1 VPQAASLPR
10 DDLVLGRYR
19 PLRPLGSGG
28 SGSVWL
34 VRDEQLDRDVA
45 LKIVARAGKAA
56 ARAEREVEAA
66 TRLRHRRCLRALAF
80 HRDDGHVYVAYEY
93 VRGRTL
99 RDALR
104 SGGIDDGVA
113 IEAAAQ
119 ILDAL
124 GHAHGKGISH
134 RDVKPANVMLEEGPA
149 TSTRLLDFGLA
160 RLDELDGL
168 TATGD
173 VPGTL
178 AYIAP
183 ERLDGIESADAADV
197 WAVGVI
203 LWEALAGFHPFQAP
217 SPVETAKRIAAG
229 AEPLARERPD
239 LPRDLCAAVDR
250 MLALDPHRRPSAR
263 RAAADLRAAGEERT
277 RRPRPLTARE
287 TRRARAVHAALAGL
301 TAGGSA
307 ALLPFFPRGWPFLL
321 AAVAVVA
328 ALRSPRAGLA
338 VALAVPV
345 LPLGNLSRG
354 LALAYAALALAW
366 FLAFRRNAS
375 AGLLFAAGGI
385 LAPLGAVTLL
395 PLAALSARGPIRH
408 ALTAAAGL
416 LTGAAV
422 CALTGRALPLT
433 ADPPG
438 TSRTLAG
445 LEGPLD
451 AADGVLGALAAH
463 PVLALAALMI
473 ALAAATAGH
482 AVAAGAWGLAFWGS
496 AYLGGVVLLPA
507 AVGNPDVRTLAV
519 TIGVWGAAAGLGAVR
534 LARQRDGESPGSGTM
549 PGPGV

>member
-1 VPQAASLPR
+1 MPRAATLPR

-45 LKIVARAGKAA
+45 LKIVARAGKAGS
-56 ARAEREVEAA
+56 RAEREVEAA

-80 HRDDGHVYVAYEY
+80 HRDDDHVYVAYEY
-93 VRGRTL
+93 VRGCTL
-99 RDALR
+99 RDAFR

-124 GHAHGKGISH
+124 GHAHGKGIAH
-134 RDVKPANVMLEEGPA
+134 RDVKPANIMLEDGPE

-183 ERLDGIESADAADV
+183 ERLDGMESAGAADV

-217 SPVETAKRIAAG
+217 SPLETAKRIAAG
-229 AEPLARERPD
+229 AGPLARERPD
-239 LPRDLCAAVDR
+239 LPRDVCVAVDR
-250 MLALDPHRRPSAR
+250 MLALEPRRRPSAR
-263 RAAADLRAAGEERT
+263 RAASDLRSTGEERS
-277 RRPRPLTARE
+277 RRPRPLAARQ
-287 TRRARAVHAALAGL
+287 TLRVRAVHAGLAAL

-321 AAVAVVA
+321 AAVAAVA

-338 VALAVPV
+338 VALVVPV

-354 LALAYAALALAW
+354 LALAYGAVALAW
-366 FLAFRRNAS
+366 LLAFRRNAR
-375 AGLLFAAGGI
+375 AGLLFATGGV
-385 LAPLGAVTLL
+385 LAFLGAVTLL
-395 PLAALSARGPIRH
+395 PLAALPAPGPIRRG
-408 ALTAAAGL
+408 LTAAAGL
-416 LTGAAV
+416 LAGAAV

-451 AADGVLGALAAH
+451 AARAVLGAMAAH
-463 PVLALAALMI
+463 PSLALSALVVG
-473 ALAAATAGH
+473 LAAATAGY
-482 AVAAGAWGLAFWGS
+482 ALAAGSWGLAFWGT
-496 AYLGGVVLLPA
+496 AYLGGIVLLPA
-507 AVGNPDVRTLAV
+507 AVGAPDVRTLVV
-519 TIGVWGAAAGLGAVR
+519 TLGVWGAVVGLGAVR
-534 LARQRDGESPGSGTM
+534 LGRQRDRESPGLGTM
-549 PGPGV
+549 PEPG